1 VGPYC
6 DADQSVVEA
15 PRKRIIAWSPAPWF
29 APRAAGRTT
38 GGARGLCRP
47 HPRSARL
54 GTRAAI
60 VCSPSTNTRSVGT
73 SIIIRIICELAQRIR
88 ALADKLLEMKVRT
101 TFVERIDSAEPPSPY
116 RPTTARSSLEVR
128 PATARCLRGRQRW
141 HARLKVWMTSTT
153 ALSACRTADVSELA
167 A

>member
-1 VGPYC
+1 M
-6 DADQSVVEA
+6 
-15 PRKRIIAWSPAPWF
+15 
-29 APRAAGRTT
+29 
-38 GGARGLCRP
+38 
-47 HPRSARL
+47 

-60 VCSPSTNTRSVGT
+60 VCSPGPSTRSVGT

-128 PATARCLRGRQRW
+128 PATARCLAKAATLAREIEDVDDIDKRIVSVPNRGRFLSLRREFRSISMVGTTRQFEGE
-141 HARLKVWMTSTT
+141 AAVWR
-153 ALSACRTADVSELA
+153 ALNGR
-167 A
+167 